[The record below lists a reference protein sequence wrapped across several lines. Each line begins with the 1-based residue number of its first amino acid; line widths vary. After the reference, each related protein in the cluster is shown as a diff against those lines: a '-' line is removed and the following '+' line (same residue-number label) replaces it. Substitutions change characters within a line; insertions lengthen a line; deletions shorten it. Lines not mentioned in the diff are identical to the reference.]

1 MPQSTAELH
10 YRIVDVSTLKELA
23 KRMAPALV
31 DKRSEMIKKDL
42 EAEEKGEFQPGGKHT
57 AKYDIYKSI
66 DELKFYRQHFLKTE

>member
-10 YRIVDVSTLKELA
+10 YRIVDVSTVKELA

-42 EAEEKGEFQPGGKHT
+42 EG
-57 AKYDIYKSI
+57 
-66 DELKFYRQHFLKTE
+66 